1 MSNRLRRI
9 VAVIAT
15 ALMFS
20 TTIASTAT
28 AGSNVDQGDAA
39 NAPAVVD
46 VLILRPAGFVSLAV
60 GFTLFVVSSPIVLI
74 TRPHEIGRPFKD
86 LVVRPAKYIWVDPL
100 GGH

>member
-9 VAVIAT
+9 LAVMAATMMFQATISSSAMAQTSVA
-15 ALMFS
+15 
-20 TTIASTAT
+20 
-28 AGSNVDQGDAA
+28 QGDSA

-46 VLILRPAGFVSLAV
+46 ALLLRPAGFMSLGVGTALFAV
-60 GFTLFVVSSPIVLI
+60 TAPIVLI
-74 TRPHEIGRPFKD
+74 TRPHEIGVPFKQ